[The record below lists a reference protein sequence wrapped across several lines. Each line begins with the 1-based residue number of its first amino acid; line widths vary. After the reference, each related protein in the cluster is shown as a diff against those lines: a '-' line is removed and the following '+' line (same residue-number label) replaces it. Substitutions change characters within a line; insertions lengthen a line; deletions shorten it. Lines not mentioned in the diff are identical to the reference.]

1 MERKLCL
8 IYIYFAVLSFSGGGE
23 AAVSR
28 SPGFS
33 EDLDLFLLMDS
44 VYLPK
49 KKHLRHRDLP
59 FIPHGGR
66 CFDPVRVQ
74 YFICTAGSCV
84 FVFVRMDCIQPHF
97 PHQFSDYSHLPSS
110 SLSPSPSV
118 TWR

>member
-8 IYIYFAVLSFSGGGE
+8 IYISFAVLSFSGSVE

-28 SPGFS
+28 SLGFS

-49 KKHLRHRDLP
+49 KTPEAPRSGVYP
-59 FIPHGGR
+59 PWGR
-66 CFDPVRVQ
+66 CFDTVRVQ
-74 YFICTAGSCV
+74 YFICTTGSCV
-84 FVFVRMDCIQPHF
+84 FMFVRMDCIQPHS

-118 TWR
+118 TCR